1 MKNKLLVILIFL
13 PALCLAEAGKSA
25 RTVAC
30 DEKKA
35 HEIRIPQG
43 KVTVVNFPVKP
54 KEIVPGDNVF
64 DFKHIKN
71 DLAIKA
77 LSSRART
84 NAFVYLD
91 NRRCAFTFVTVSGL
105 GDEIVLVRDTKE
117 DAIEVK
123 FRD

>member
-1 MKNKLLVILIFL
+1 MISSLIVILFWFPYIVR
-13 PALCLAEAGKSA
+13 AETGRPA
-25 RTVAC
+25 RTVVC
-30 DEKKA
+30 DETRT

-43 KVTVVNFPVKP
+43 KVTVVSFPVKP

-71 DLAIKA
+71 DLAVKA
-77 LSSRART
+77 LTSRART

-91 NRRCAFTFVTVSGL
+91 NRRCAFTFTTVSGA

-117 DAIEVK
+117 NAIEVK

>member
-1 MKNKLLVILIFL
+1 MKSK
-13 PALCLAEAGKSA
+13 LCLLLALMPSFALAQTKPA
-25 RTVAC
+25 RTIVC

-54 KEIVPGDNVF
+54 KEIVPGDKVF

-71 DLAIKA
+71 DLAVKA
-77 LSSRART
+77 LTSRSRT

-91 NRRCAFTFVTVSGL
+91 NRRCAFSFVTVSGP
-105 GDEIVLVRDTKE
+105 GDEIVLIRDSKDNE
-117 DAIEVK
+117 VEVK
-123 FRD
+123 FRE